1 MNGDEE
7 RLSGFILNISLNIDV
22 KHATVLGLDRNH
34 LKIDFQKMNINKI
47 EIN

>member
-22 KHATVLGLDRNH
+22 KHATVLGLNRNH
-34 LKIDFQKMNINKI
+34 LKTDFQKMNINKI
-47 EIN
+47 ETN